1 MIDVFESVFVVKTA
15 ILKRLPHLNLEP
27 QLMSF
32 NLEITDSIAE
42 IDAYQWDALVGDM
55 PLLSHA
61 FLSALESSKS
71 VGKGTGWQPYPMLVR
86 EDGALV
92 GAMPLYVKS
101 HSYGEYVFD
110 WSWAEAYERSGLNY
124 YPKLL
129 AAIPFTPITS
139 ARLLANS
146 VEIQT
151 LMIAALS
158 ETMLKHK
165 LSSVHVI
172 FPDDYSATALLK
184 AGWMQRHGV
193 QFRWENNSYSDFDDF
208 LMVLSHD
215 KRKKIR
221 QERKKVAAAGVVCK
235 RVKGADIS
243 PAEWNFFYQCYENT
257 YLEHRSTPY
266 LTPAFFQNISSTMP
280 QNILLIIAYVDD
292 VPVASALNIYHQTTL
307 YGRYWGA
314 LRYVPNLHFELC
326 YYQAQE
332 FCIAEHIQ
340 YFEGGAQGEHKLARG
355 FKPRA
360 TCSFHKIAHPDF
372 AAAIDGF
379 LIKEAQG
386 VAAYTTEL
394 EERAPFKLR

>member
-1 MIDVFESVFVVKTA
+1 MTTS
-15 ILKRLPHLNLEP
+15 LYLEP

-32 NLEITDSIAE
+32 NLEITDSIAK
-42 IDAYQWDALVGDM
+42 INANQWDALVGDM

-61 FLSALESSKS
+61 FLSAFESSKS
-71 VGKGTGWQPYPMLVR
+71 VGKGTGWQPYHMLVR
-86 EDGALV
+86 KDGELV

-139 ARLLANS
+139 ARLLAKT
-146 VEIQT
+146 VEIQN

-165 LSSVHVI
+165 LSSAHVI
-172 FPDDYSATALLK
+172 FPDNDSASALLSN
-184 AGWMQRHGV
+184 GWTQRHGV
-193 QFRWENNSYSDFDDF
+193 QFRWENNNFSDFDEF
-208 LMVLSHD
+208 LRELSHD

-221 QERKKVAAAGVVCK
+221 QERKKVSASGVVC
-235 RVKGADIS
+235 RCIKGTNIM
-243 PAEWNFFYQCYENT
+243 PAEWDFFYQCYENT

-266 LTPAFFQNISSTMP
+266 LTPTFFQNIGLNMP
-280 QNILLIIAYVDD
+280 QNILLIIAYIDD
-292 VPVASALNIYHQTTL
+292 IPVASALNIYHQTTL

-332 FCIAEHIQ
+332 FCIAEKIQ

-355 FKPRA
+355 FKPRP

-372 AAAIDGF
+372 ALAIQDF
-379 LIKEAQG
+379 VIKESQG
-386 VAAYTTEL
+386 IAAYTTEL
-394 EERAPFKLR
+394 EDRAPFKVH